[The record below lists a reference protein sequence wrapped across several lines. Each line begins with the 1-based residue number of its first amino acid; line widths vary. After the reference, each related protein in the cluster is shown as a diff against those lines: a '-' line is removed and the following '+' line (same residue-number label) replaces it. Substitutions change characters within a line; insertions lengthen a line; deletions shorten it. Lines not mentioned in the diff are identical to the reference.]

1 MNLLWIVLV
10 TIISSGFILV
20 KFSGYPLLINY
31 LVFIVFYYTKLKS
44 ICNLIKNNLSQ
55 KQALILAL
63 ITLIVIVLI
72 VPYFLYPIAN
82 LGFKGGKGSD
92 ADEGVVTAV
101 KALINFKYP
110 YYTKSCLGNPVGPLP
125 GSLILS
131 IPFVLLGSMALQ
143 NIFWL
148 TILFL
153 CLKRILGDWRYSLL
167 FIWTLMFTSPESLH
181 ELIVSGYKLS
191 STIIVLVFL
200 ILLIDYLS
208 RNNISYWKKYLS
220 AIFLGIALSSRGD
233 LILILPV
240 FFSFLIQNLG
250 LKKSI
255 KYLLIVLMAFVTVTL
270 PFYLY
275 DPFGFTPLQVQ
286 SGKILYLDPVLNL
299 IKVILIITACLLI
312 SMQKIKNN
320 KIKFLEGCAIILLIA
335 PLLAIATSCIEFG
348 RLDFSDLSYSFS
360 SYVFILLAYFLRV
373 IEKIK

>member
-1 MNLLWIVLV
+1 MNLLWIVLI

-20 KFSGYPLLINY
+20 KFSGYSLLIIY
-31 LVFIVFYYTKLKS
+31 LVFITFYYTKLKS

-63 ITLIVIVLI
+63 VTLIVIVLI

-82 LGFKGGKGSD
+82 LGFKGGGGSD
-92 ADEGVVTAV
+92 ADEVTAAAV
-101 KALINFKYP
+101 KALINFTYP
-110 YYTKSCLGNPVGPLP
+110 YYTKSYLGNPVGPLP

-131 IPFVLLGSMALQ
+131 VPFVLLGNMALQ

-153 CLKRILGDWRYSLL
+153 CLKKILGDWRYSLL

-200 ILLIDYLS
+200 ILLINHLS

-233 LILILPV
+233 LILTLPV
-240 FFSFLIQNLG
+240 FFSFLMQNVG
-250 LKKSI
+250 PKKSI
-255 KYLLIVLMAFVTVTL
+255 KYFLIVLIAFIIVTL

-275 DPFGFTPLQVQ
+275 APSGFTPLQVQ
-286 SGKILYLDPVLNL
+286 SGKILYLDPILNL
-299 IKVILIITACLLI
+299 IKVILMIIFCLLI
-312 SMQKIKNN
+312 SMQRMKNN

-335 PLLAIATSCIEFG
+335 PLLAVATSCIEFG
-348 RLDFSDLSYSFS
+348 GLDFNDLAYSFS
-360 SYVFILLAYFLRV
+360 SYIFILLAYFLRV
-373 IEKIK
+373 IEQK